1 MLFLWTTTELGKVWI
16 DGESL
21 RQIIAKRIPA
31 GYYCQE
37 VSFIGAENLLNIY
50 IAVSDDGDTDKKR
63 ELEEKFRELFAKSG
77 ILAKVSW
84 LYVAPQDNP
93 KTTPIWHLPLFWA
106 GAAALCTAIVHMG
119 FSGVL
124 WSVFAAVIG
133 YGVSWVV
140 LTEDGQKQVN
150 ALIEHFRR

>member
-16 DGESL
+16 DGEAL
-21 RQIIAKRIPA
+21 RQIVAKRVPA

-37 VSFIGAENLLNIY
+37 VSFIGDENLLNIY
-50 IAVSDDGDTDKKR
+50 IAISDNGDTEKKR
-63 ELEEKFRELFAKSG
+63 ELEEKFRDLFAGSG
-77 ILAKVSW
+77 IIAKVSW

-106 GAAALCTAIVHMG
+106 GAAALGTAIVHMG
-119 FSGVL
+119 FSGIL
-124 WSVFAAVIG
+124 WSIFAAVIG
-133 YGVSWVV
+133 YGISWVA
-140 LTEDGQKQVN
+140 LTEDGQKQLN

>member
-16 DGESL
+16 DGEAL

-37 VSFIGAENLLNIY
+37 VSFIGADNLLNIY
-50 IAVSDDGDTDKKR
+50 IAVSDDGDTEKKR
-63 ELEEKFRELFAKSG
+63 ELEEKFQELFSKSG
-77 ILAKVSW
+77 IMARVIW

-93 KTTPIWHLPLFWA
+93 KTTPIWHLPVFWA
-106 GAAALCTAIVHMG
+106 GAAALGAAIVHMG
-119 FSGVL
+119 ISGIL
-124 WSVFAAVIG
+124 WAIFAAVIS

-140 LTEDGQKQVN
+140 LTEDGQKQLN